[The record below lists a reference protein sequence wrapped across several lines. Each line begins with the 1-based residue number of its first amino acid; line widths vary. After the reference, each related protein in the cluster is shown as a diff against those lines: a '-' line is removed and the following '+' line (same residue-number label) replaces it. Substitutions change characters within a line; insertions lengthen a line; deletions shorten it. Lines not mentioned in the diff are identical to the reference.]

1 MTPAEA
7 ANHLDLDGFGA
18 QAVLSVSA
26 RDHEDVDLTAEE
38 LEGVWRHLDRI
49 EPGNAVAEHVQQLAQ
64 EAEAA
69 EWRDREAET
78 APANLITH
86 TEGETHDAETPC
98 RITPARRRAP
108 RW

>member
-7 ANHLDLDGFGA
+7 ARHLEDDGYGTEA
-18 QAVLSVSA
+18 ARAVSA

-69 EWRDREAET
+69 EWRDR
-78 APANLITH
+78 
-86 TEGETHDAETPC
+86 DAERHP
-98 RITPARRRAP
+98 RI
-108 RW
+108 